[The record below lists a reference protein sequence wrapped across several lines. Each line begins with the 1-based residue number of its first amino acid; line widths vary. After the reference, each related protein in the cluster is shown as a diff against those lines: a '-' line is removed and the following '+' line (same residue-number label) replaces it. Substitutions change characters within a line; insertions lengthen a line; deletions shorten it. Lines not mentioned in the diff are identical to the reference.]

1 MIRYYLRTCMLVG
14 SSIIFILAFSGYL
27 IQPNHQYF
35 VSSHNGTPKETV
47 SASVCANTTSLVA
60 QFIGKVKVPE
70 GPNGHWLVHVQSYLL
85 RIYVGWCCWFSS
97 LFGWLPIRNFSQF
110 SFFFL
115 GQGLGY
121 NTMTLGH
128 WYIGF

>member
-1 MIRYYLRTCMLVG
+1 MLVG
-14 SSIIFILAFSGYL
+14 SSIIFILAFSRYL

-70 GPNGHWLVHVQSYLL
+70 GPDGHWPACSCTELSITNLCGLVLL
-85 RIYVGWCCWFSS
+85 IF
-97 LFGWLPIRNFSQF
+97 F
-110 SFFFL
+110 SFWLTSYQFEILVKFSIFL